1 MSDVLNE
8 RLRRLP
14 AVHTLLNSQSGKA
27 LVGEYGHKLVL
38 EAAGVILDLWR
49 KKLLSQEGCTKRKE
63 FPESELGGGEKDYPE
78 VPELLELCREM
89 EFYLA
94 KVVSPC
100 YKRVVNATGIILHTN
115 LGRSL
120 LCEQAREAM
129 NLAASYY
136 TNLEYD
142 LEQGIRGERYAHVE
156 ELLTKF
162 TGAESALVVN
172 NNAAAVLLVLNSLAA
187 GREVIVSRGE
197 LVEIGGSFRIPE
209 VLKLGG
215 VRLVEVGTTNR
226 THLKDYR
233 EAITENTG
241 LILKVHTSNYRIT
254 GFTSSVQRE
263 KLVQLGREKGL
274 PVVEDLGSGTLLNLS
289 VYGLRD
295 EPLIADVIKAGVDV
309 VTFSGDKLLGGPQ
322 AGVITGKKEYINI
335 MKGNQLTRALRI
347 DKCTVAA
354 LEATLREYFRPET
367 VVKQVPIYKMLT
379 ASLEEL
385 KNRGEYIKKS
395 LLQQSNA
402 QTKKRIEVQ
411 LARTKAQMGG
421 GSLPGQEIPS
431 MGLVLNFP
439 SQNLTEVEQTLRS
452 LSVPILGYID
462 KNRYVLDLRTLLP
475 GDEEIIIRGILELI
489 LS

>member
-1 MSDVLNE
+1 
-8 RLRRLP
+8 
-14 AVHTLLNSQSGKA
+14 
-27 LVGEYGHKLVL
+27 
-38 EAAGVILDLWR
+38 
-49 KKLLSQEGCTKRKE
+49 
-63 FPESELGGGEKDYPE
+63 
-78 VPELLELCREM
+78 
-89 EFYLA
+89 
-94 KVVSPC
+94 
-100 YKRVVNATGIILHTN
+100 
-115 LGRSL
+115 
-120 LCEQAREAM
+120 
-129 NLAASYY
+129 
-136 TNLEYD
+136 
-142 LEQGIRGERYAHVE
+142 
-156 ELLTKF
+156 
-162 TGAESALVVN
+162 
-172 NNAAAVLLVLNSLAA
+172 LAA

-289 VYGLRD
+289 VYGLQD

-322 AGVITGKKEYINI
+322 AGIIVGKKEYINI
-335 MKGNQLTRALRI
+335 MKVNQLTRALRI

-379 ASLEEL
+379 VSLEEL

-395 LLQQSNA
+395 LRQQSNA

-431 MGLVLNFP
+431 VGLVLNFP

-452 LSVPILGYID
+452 LPVPILGYID

-475 GDEEIIIRGILELI
+475 GDEEIIIQGILELI
-489 LS
+489 SS